1 MTPAARRQAL
11 VMAGIVLGIA
21 VLAWI
26 ARPPGRTVVGVVTGV
41 EGDLTTVTSFSIRTE
56 DGTLLDF
63 VPDEDGDFA
72 FDLPHLRVHLIDRS
86 PVEVRHVTTGHGTLL
101 AVGIDDA

>member
-1 MTPAARRQAL
+1 
-11 VMAGIVLGIA
+11 MAGIVLGIA

-26 ARPPGRTVVGVVTGV
+26 LRPPGRTVVGVVIGV
-41 EGDLTTVTSFSIRTE
+41 DGDLTTVASFTIRAE
-56 DGTLLDF
+56 NGTVLDF

-86 PVEVRHVTTGHGTLL
+86 PVEVRYVTTDDGTLL